1 MNKVN
6 EKIGLTCLGAGTF
19 PLDNLMI
26 KHSKD
31 DVETIYQHVGGTC
44 GNVMSI
50 LGMYG
55 WHALPA
61 ARLDDSEVGFQLK
74 DDLERYGCDT
84 RYLTNT
90 PDGGTTILDIIHKTG
105 RDGKPKTAYM
115 AHSPRGGRFVN
126 HRFWT
131 LKQAQELFDSLEQ
144 MPDVFFF
151 DRCAPGNILLAQL
164 LHERG
169 VLVYYEPNEPVDR
182 NFLRAVEVSDIVKFS
197 NEKHPN
203 VSFTDDYTNKLF
215 IQTMNKD
222 GLRYRLRGGEWK
234 ALHPVRNPHAVDG
247 EGAGD
252 WTTSALIH
260 ALGRNGL
267 PRIEDIHESLLVDC
281 LMEAQETAS
290 ESVSYIGAKG
300 LIHHSQDYTLH
311 PTFKKF

>member
-6 EKIGLTCLGAGTF
+6 ETIGLTCLGAGTF
-19 PLDNLMI
+19 PLDNLQEKI
-26 KHSKD
+26 GKN
-31 DVETIYQHVGGTC
+31 VNIIYQHVGGTA
-44 GNVMSI
+44 GNVMTI
-50 LGMYG
+50 LAWMG
-55 WHALPA
+55 WHTLPA

-74 DDLERYGCDT
+74 ADMEAYGCDT
-84 RYLTNT
+84 RLVSNA

-131 LKQAQELFDSLEQ
+131 LKQAQELFDSLEE

-164 LHERG
+164 FHERG

-182 NFLRAVEVSDIVKFS
+182 NFLRAVAASDIVKFS
-197 NEKHPN
+197 NERHPD
-203 VSFTDDYTNKLF
+203 VSFTEGYTDKLF
-215 IQTMNKD
+215 IQTMNQE

-234 ALHPVRNPHAVDG
+234 QLIPVSNPNAIDG

-252 WTTSALIH
+252 WTSSTLID
-260 ALGRNGL
+260 ALGKRGL
-267 PRIEDIHESLLVDC
+267 PRIADIQASVLEEC
-281 LMEAQETAS
+281 LMEAQKVAS
-290 ESVSYIGAKG
+290 ESVTYIGAKG
-300 LIHHSQDYTLH
+300 LIHH
-311 PTFKKF
+311 

>member
-1 MNKVN
+1 MTAKRTNQIHPHARNGKS
-6 EKIGLTCLGAGTF
+6 
-19 PLDNLMI
+19 LM
-26 KHSKD
+26 KHADGS
-31 DVETIYQHVGGTC
+31 VETIYQHVGGTA

-50 LGMYG
+50 LAWMG
-55 WHALPA
+55 WHTLPA
-61 ARLDDSEVGFQLK
+61 ARLDDSEVGLQLRA
-74 DDLERYGCDT
+74 DLESYGCDT

-131 LKQAQELFDSLEQ
+131 LKQAQALFDSLDQ

-151 DRCAPGNILLAQL
+151 DRCAPGNILLAEL

-182 NFLRAVEVSDIVKFS
+182 NFLRAVAASDIVKFS
-197 NEKHPN
+197 DERHSD
-203 VSFTDDYTNKLF
+203 VSFTDGFTDKLF
-215 IQTMNKD
+215 IQTMNQK
-222 GLRYRLRGGEWK
+222 GLRYRLRGSEWNQL
-234 ALHPVRNPHAVDG
+234 APVWNPDAIDG

-252 WTTSALIH
+252 WTSSTFIN
-260 ALGRNGL
+260 ALGKHGL
-267 PRIEDIHESLLVDC
+267 TQVSDLEESLLKEC
-281 LMEAQETAS
+281 LMEAQRVAS

-300 LIHHSQDYTLH
+300 LIHH
-311 PTFKKF
+311 

>member
-6 EKIGLTCLGAGTF
+6 TKIGLTCLGAGTF

-26 KHSKD
+26 KHVDGSI
-31 DVETIYQHVGGTC
+31 EHIYQHVGGTA

-50 LGMYG
+50 LAMYG
-55 WHALPA
+55 WHTLPA
-61 ARLDDSEVGFQLK
+61 ARLDDSEVGLQLK
-74 DDLERYGCDT
+74 TDLEQYGCDT

-105 RDGKPKTAYM
+105 RDGMPRTAYM

-131 LKQAQELFDSLEQ
+131 IKQAQALFDSLDK
-144 MPDVFFF
+144 MPDIFFF

-164 LHERG
+164 FHERG
-169 VLVYYEPNEPVDR
+169 VMVYYEPNEAVDR
-182 NFLRAVEVSDIVKFS
+182 NFLRAVDASDIVKFS
-197 NEKHPN
+197 NERHPD
-203 VSFTDDYTNKLF
+203 VSFADKYTDKLF

-222 GLRYRLRGGEWK
+222 GLRYRLRGQDWK
-234 ALHPVRNPHAVDG
+234 RLNPVRNPHAIDG

-260 ALGRNGL
+260 ALGRQGL
-267 PRIEDIHESLLVDC
+267 PRIANLQVSVLEEC

-290 ESVSYIGAKG
+290 ESVSFLGAKG
-300 LIHHSQDYTLH
+300 LIHCQNIQA
-311 PTFKKF
+311 

>member
-6 EKIGLTCLGAGTF
+6 EKMGLTCLGAGTF
-19 PLDNLMI
+19 PLDNLMM

-31 DVETIYQHVGGTC
+31 DIETLYQHVGGTA

-50 LGMYG
+50 LAWYG
-55 WHALPA
+55 WLALPA

-74 DDLERYGCDT
+74 TDLEGYGCDT

-105 RDGKPKTAYM
+105 RDGQPKTAYM
-115 AHSPRGGRFVN
+115 AHSPHGGRFVN

-131 LKQAQELFDSLEQ
+131 LKQAQALFDSMEQ

-164 LHERG
+164 FHERG

-182 NFLRAVEVSDIVKFS
+182 NFLRAVAASDIVKFS
-197 NEKHPN
+197 DEKHPD
-203 VSFTDDYTNKLF
+203 VSFTEGHADKLF
-215 IQTMNKD
+215 IQTMNQA
-222 GLRYRLRGGEWK
+222 GLRFRLRGGEWK
-234 ALHPVRNPHAVDG
+234 HLNPVWNPKAIDG

-252 WTTSALIH
+252 WTSSTLIH
-260 ALGRNGL
+260 ALGKQGL
-267 PRIEDIHESLLVDC
+267 PSIADLQESILEEC
-281 LMEAQETAS
+281 LMEAQTVAS
-290 ESVSYIGAKG
+290 ESVSYMGAKG
-300 LIHHSQDYTLH
+300 LIHH
-311 PTFKKF
+311 

>member
-1 MNKVN
+1 MNK
-6 EKIGLTCLGAGTF
+6 EKEGKKLTCLGARTF
-19 PLDNLMI
+19 PLDNLQE
-26 KHSKD
+26 KNGKD
-31 DVETIYQHVGGTC
+31 VKTIYQHVGGTC

-50 LGMYG
+50 LAWMG
-55 WHALPA
+55 WHTLPA
-61 ARLDDSEVGFQLK
+61 ARIDDSETGLLIK
-74 DDLERYGCDT
+74 ADLESYGCDT
-84 RYLTNT
+84 RFVSNT
-90 PDGGTTILDIIHKTG
+90 PDGGTTILDIIHKIG
-105 RDGKPKTAYM
+105 RDGKPKTAYIP
-115 AHSPRGGRFVN
+115 HSPRGGRFVN

-131 LKQAQELFDSLEQ
+131 LKQAQTLFDSLEE

-300 LIHHSQDYTLH
+300 LIHYSQDYTLH
-311 PTFKKF
+311 PTLKKF

>member
-6 EKIGLTCLGAGTF
+6 EMIGLTCLGAGTF
-19 PLDNLMI
+19 PLDNLQE
-26 KHSKD
+26 KNGKD
-31 DVETIYQHVGGTC
+31 VNILYQHVGGTA
-44 GNVMSI
+44 GNVMTI
-50 LGMYG
+50 LAWYG
-55 WHALPA
+55 WHTLPA

-74 DDLERYGCDT
+74 ADMEAYGCDT
-84 RYLTNT
+84 RLVSNA

-131 LKQAQELFDSLEQ
+131 LKQAQELFDSLDE

-164 LHERG
+164 FRERG

-182 NFLRAVEVSDIVKFS
+182 NFLRAVAASDIVKFS
-197 NEKHPN
+197 NERHPD
-203 VSFTDDYTNKLF
+203 VSFTEDFQFKLF
-215 IQTMNKD
+215 VQTLNQE

-234 ALHPVRNPHAVDG
+234 YLAPVRNPNAIDG

-252 WTTSALIH
+252 WTSSTFIH
-260 ALGRNGL
+260 ALGKKGL
-267 PRIEDIHESLLVDC
+267 PSILYIQPSVLEDC
-281 LMEAQETAS
+281 LMEAQRVAS

-300 LIHHSQDYTLH
+300 LIHH
-311 PTFKKF
+311 